1 MRIDVP
7 TLLYVVYIALFI
19 GLFVLAGA
27 VFGFKWITFAFMG
40 FVVLVILMIDYT
52 SRVIQEPE
60 AK

>member
-19 GLFVLAGA
+19 GLFVFAGV